1 MARQREHISGLKGQ
15 AVEVKSEMEQREARE
30 AKWEKKYQSEITE
43 IGDRIAFTERETRN
57 LESELQIMRYEC
69 QTTEQ
74 TIEIR
79 RRVRMQ
85 ELDEKIK
92 PLMEEKEQM

>member
-1 MARQREHISGLKGQ
+1 
-15 AVEVKSEMEQREARE
+15 VEVKTEMEQREARE

-69 QTTEQ
+69 
-74 TIEIR
+74 
-79 RRVRMQ
+79 
-85 ELDEKIK
+85 
-92 PLMEEKEQM
+92 